1 MNLSHQL
8 RQHSL
13 AIVSLFVALS
23 ALGYNTW
30 RNEQTEQ
37 NRNIRQAGFEMLMHI
52 AELQRI
58 TYLGHFERDRQASS
72 PRSGSVEVLV
82 LRDLA
87 KLIPDEALQAQ
98 VEALFSIWIT
108 NWNSLG
114 GDDEVPVAT
123 IDRAINEL
131 RQDVLAVLEKLD

>member
-1 MNLSHQL
+1 MNLSHQF

-58 TYLGHFERDRQASS
+58 TYLAHFESEEQANT
-72 PRSGSVEVLV
+72 PRRGSVEVLV

-87 KLIPDEALQAQ
+87 KLIPDPALKMR
-98 VEALFSIWIT
+98 VETLFEVWT
-108 NWNSLG
+108 ENWEQLG
-114 GDDEVPVAT
+114 NDDDMAVAS

-131 RQDVLAVLEKLD
+131 RQDILKALEKLD